1 MSGINQ
7 LEIKVTLRNPLNKG
21 DLIEYFIIPDDHTMA
36 QDWII
41 ALKEILKSR
50 LLLEKNF
57 CFLGWPDNQRT
68 VEYLCEELNQTIRT
82 VNLFNKTEVWKNQG
96 LPAYFIEEWFHPNTV
111 RFPADYG
118 IPDFV
123 LRDETDLGL
132 KPKHSTLNK
141 LHNHFELLQ
150 GTVSSMSPYYKSAD
164 YATKYAI
171 RQLNTICHELE
182 NLLLSQRQVAVAA
195 DWIRPSQITTFP
207 LVKRY
212 TLTDEQRQG
221 FLTNGYDREFG
232 RVYMHWAQIG
242 KTLFEVFRDEEAPKL
257 DATVCDAITHLKY
270 YSGEFDV
277 EWSKDVC
284 RKDNH
289 PWHEEEQNKF
299 TEWLIANDL
308 EPTDIKLSLGYLPI
322 GQVDLMRSFGTI
334 DIKKIWN
341 TISAHL
347 DIYKITIGDI
357 SNTFDYCWS
366 DANYKQQQ
374 IAMMK
379 PGYDHSSRG

>member
-212 TLTDEQRQG
+212 TLTDEHRQG

>member
-41 ALKEILKSR
+41 AFKEILKSR

-212 TLTDEQRQG
+212 TLTDEHRQG

-242 KTLFEVFRDEEAPKL
+242 KTLFEVFRDEKAPKL

-277 EWSKDVC
+277 DWSKDVC

>member
-212 TLTDEQRQG
+212 TLTDEHRQG

-277 EWSKDVC
+277 DWSKDVC

>member
-212 TLTDEQRQG
+212 TLTDEHRQG

-322 GQVDLMRSFGTI
+322 GQVDLMRSFGTT

-379 PGYDHSSRG
+379 PGYDYSSQK

>member
-1 MSGINQ
+1 M
-7 LEIKVTLRNPLNKG
+7 
-21 DLIEYFIIPDDHTMA
+21 
-36 QDWII
+36 
-41 ALKEILKSR
+41 
-50 LLLEKNF
+50 
-57 CFLGWPDNQRT
+57 
-68 VEYLCEELNQTIRT
+68 
-82 VNLFNKTEVWKNQG
+82 
-96 LPAYFIEEWFHPNTV
+96 
-111 RFPADYG
+111 
-118 IPDFV
+118 

-212 TLTDEQRQG
+212 TLTDEHRQG

>member
-41 ALKEILKSR
+41 AFKEILKSR

-212 TLTDEQRQG
+212 TLTDEHRQG

-277 EWSKDVC
+277 DWSKDVC

>member
-1 MSGINQ
+1 MNGINQ
-7 LEIKVTLRNPLNKG
+7 LEVKVTLRNPLDKG
-21 DLIEYFIIPDDHTMA
+21 DLIEYFIIPDDHSMSR
-36 QDWII
+36 DWII

-57 CFLGWPDNQRT
+57 CFLGWPNNQRS
-68 VEYLCEELNQTIRT
+68 VEYLCEELNQAIRT

-111 RFPADYG
+111 QFPADYG
-118 IPDFV
+118 IPNFE
-123 LRDETDLGL
+123 LRNENDIGL

-150 GTVSSMSPYYKSAD
+150 GTVGNMSLYYKFAD
-164 YATKYAI
+164 HETKYAI

-212 TLTDEQRQG
+212 TLTEEHRQG
-221 FLTNGYDREFG
+221 FLANGYDREFG

-289 PWHEEEQNKF
+289 PWHEEEQHKF

-308 EPTDIKLSLGYLPI
+308 DPTDTKLSLGYLPI
-322 GQVDLMRSFGTI
+322 GQVDLIRSFGTT
-334 DIKKIWN
+334 DIKKIWD
-341 TISAHL
+341 IMSAHL
-347 DIYKITIGDI
+347 DIYSIEVDGIKH
-357 SNTFDYCWS
+357 TFEYCWT
-366 DANYKQQQ
+366 DADYKQKQ
-374 IAMMK
+374 IDMMR
-379 PGYDHSSRG
+379 PGYDFSSRR